1 MFDSFLWPQS
11 IKTPSESLKSPNN
24 LLKIF
29 LLWSERS
36 KYYPLFVLKLDD
48 FNQIHKSLVTNIL
61 VSSERMNNQNQ
72 LEYFK
77 SKNILD
83 IIFELVDS
91 NKCSQ
96 TVIDFVLDIVHNLV
110 TFADFKHE
118 QKDLD
123 QNEPNVLPLPFDN
136 RFSFSHDNL
145 NFGELNYGT
154 LILKPYVSSIVNHIE
169 KIVVMNM
176 SKKVLPSKPLK
187 ILARLSGFATNSQ
200 AQCEKIIQ
208 LLVPYLIKNRK
219 QSEVFNFK
227 LVNLFLK
234 NSKAYI

>member
-1 MFDSFLWPQS
+1 M
-11 IKTPSESLKSPNN
+11 
-24 LLKIF
+24 
-29 LLWSERS
+29 
-36 KYYPLFVLKLDD
+36 
-48 FNQIHKSLVTNIL
+48 
-61 VSSERMNNQNQ
+61 
-72 LEYFK
+72 
-77 SKNILD
+77 
-83 IIFELVDS
+83 
-91 NKCSQ
+91 
-96 TVIDFVLDIVHNLV
+96 HNLV